1 MPELNEAVIIAAT
14 RTPIG
19 RANKGSLVDVRAD
32 DLLAHALDALMDQ
45 VPQVQKGDV
54 QDVIAGNVAQTG
66 ETGFSIAR
74 TASILA
80 GFPNEV
86 PGHVVQRFCASS
98 LQAISHAANAIK
110 VGEGDVYIACG
121 VEKSSKPPVPE
132 GQEKPSGGSGGGR
145 NAFGPGGLNPRLL
158 GKDMGGDPAFPFV
171 YIPMGLT
178 AENVVAKYGVQ
189 REDMDRFAALSQQRA
204 VEAQKNGIFD
214 WEIAPYTKEDGT
226 LVSQDDGPRPNTTV
240 EKLAELPPVFKPDGS
255 VTAGNSCP
263 LNDGAAAVML
273 MSRAKADALG
283 LTPLAR
289 IVATAYSGNNPEIMG
304 VAPIDAIAKVL
315 ALTGLTI
322 KDIDVVELNEAFA
335 AQVLPVCEHA
345 GIDIESQLNPH
356 GGAIALGH
364 PFGMTGA
371 RIMTTLIND
380 LRTEDQTIGLETM
393 CAAGGMAMA
402 TVIERLS

>member
-1 MPELNEAVIIAAT
+1 MPELNEAVIVGAV

-32 DLLAHALDALMDQ
+32 DLLAHALNALMDQ
-45 VPQVQKGDV
+45 VPQVSKDDV

-80 GFPNEV
+80 GFPSSV

-98 LQAISHAANAIK
+98 LQAISHAANSVK

-132 GQEKPSGGSGGGR
+132 GQEKEKSSSRPT
-145 NAFGPGGLNPRLL
+145 FGPGGLNPRLL

-178 AENVVAKYGVQ
+178 AENVVDKYGVK
-189 REDMDRFAALSQQRA
+189 REDMDRFAKLSQDRA
-204 VEAQKNGIFD
+204 VEAQKNGVFE
-214 WEIAPYTKEDGT
+214 WEIAPVTKEDGT
-226 LVSQDDGPRPNTTV
+226 LVAQDDGPRPNTTV
-240 EKLAELPPVFKPDGS
+240 EKLGQLPPAFKPDGS

-263 LNDGAAAVML
+263 LNDGAAAVMV
-273 MSRAKADALG
+273 MSRAKAEQLG
-283 LTPLAR
+283 ITPLAR

-315 ALTGLTI
+315 AMTGLTI
-322 KDIDVVELNEAFA
+322 GDIDVVELNEAFA
-335 AQVLPVCEHA
+335 AQVLPVCEQT
-345 GIDIESQLNPH
+345 GIDIDTQLNPH

-371 RIMTTLIND
+371 RIMTTLLND
-380 LRTEDQTIGLETM
+380 LRTLDKTLGLETM